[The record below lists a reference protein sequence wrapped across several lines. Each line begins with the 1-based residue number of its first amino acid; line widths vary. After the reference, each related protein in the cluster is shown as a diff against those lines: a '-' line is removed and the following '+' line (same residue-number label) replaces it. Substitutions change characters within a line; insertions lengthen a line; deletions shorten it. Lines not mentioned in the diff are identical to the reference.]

1 MIRLTPLREL
11 TLTTPSSRGRPP
23 FLSAASGLVALGS
36 HLYVVADD
44 ELQLG
49 RFPQSGDA
57 PGELLRLRP
66 GLLPDAYA
74 ERKARKPDFEALVRL
89 PPLDDRAAGTLLALG
104 SGSTP
109 NRYTGALI
117 SVTEDGFL
125 VATSRAIDLGDIYRT
140 IAPRF
145 HTLNIEGGV
154 IVGEQLVLLQRGNKH
169 QSQCAYV
176 RLHLPDVLAALAST
190 DSLGNVAPIGV
201 RTYDLGAID
210 GVPLCFSDGAAL
222 PDGSIV
228 FAAIAEAAA
237 NSYDDGPCK
246 GAAIGVTNSAGELR
260 FLERVDRG
268 HKIEGIEAQVDG
280 TRVRLRLVTDADDA
294 AAPAQLLG
302 AEIDGYPFR

>member
-1 MIRLTPLREL
+1 
-11 TLTTPSSRGRPP
+11 
-23 FLSAASGLVALGS
+23 
-36 HLYVVADD
+36 
-44 ELQLG
+44 
-49 RFPQSGDA
+49 
-57 PGELLRLRP
+57 
-66 GLLPDAYA
+66 
-74 ERKARKPDFEALVRL
+74 
-89 PPLDDRAAGTLLALG
+89 
-104 SGSTP
+104 
-109 NRYTGALI
+109 
-117 SVTEDGFL
+117 
-125 VATSRAIDLGDIYRT
+125 
-140 IAPRF
+140 
-145 HTLNIEGGV
+145 
-154 IVGEQLVLLQRGNKH
+154 
-169 QSQCAYV
+169 
-176 RLHLPDVLAALAST
+176 
-190 DSLGNVAPIGV
+190 V

-260 FLERVDRG
+260 FLERLDRG